1 MVDDDRAALDVVLV
15 VSAVGSVWCVATI
28 VLAWAALRRSRV
40 ARLLVVI
47 SASLSVVVNVVTG
60 IFLVVPFGLAATGI
74 ATVILF
80 LVGDARTW
88 YHRDAER
95 DSLPLGTTQPWG

>member
-1 MVDDDRAALDVVLV
+1 MVDDDRAALDVVLA

-40 ARLLVVI
+40 ARLLVVV
-47 SASLSVVVNVVTG
+47 SASLSVAVNVVTG
-60 IFLVVPFGLAATGI
+60 FLLVVPFVLAATGI

-80 LVGDARTW
+80 FVGDAGTW
-88 YHRDAER
+88 YRRDAER